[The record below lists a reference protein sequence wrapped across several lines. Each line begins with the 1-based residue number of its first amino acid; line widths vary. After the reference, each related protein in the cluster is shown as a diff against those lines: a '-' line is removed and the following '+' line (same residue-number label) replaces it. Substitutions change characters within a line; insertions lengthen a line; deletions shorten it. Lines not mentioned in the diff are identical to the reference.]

1 MHSMV
6 EISHEFLKPVLHP
19 QAVCVDGTFGTG
31 KDSVFFLNQK
41 VKKVIAFEIQK
52 EAIDACTITDPRFI
66 LNPAGHENMDEYIQ
80 EEIDA
85 IIFNF
90 GYCPG
95 LDPLISTKWQTSC
108 TAVKKGLSLLKQKGR
123 MALVLYPH
131 EQGRIEAEKI
141 ESMLSELDAYKYSI
155 LKMNLLNQDKSPY
168 IIGIEKREK

>member
-19 QAVCVDGTFGTG
+19 QAICVDGTFGTG

-41 VKKVIAFEIQK
+41 VKKV
-52 EAIDACTITDPRFI
+52 
-66 LNPAGHENMDEYIQ
+66 NPAGHENMDEYIQ

-95 LDPLISTKWQTSC
+95 LDRSISTKWQTSC

-131 EQGRIEAEKI
+131 EQGRIAAEKI
-141 ESMLSELDAYKYSI
+141 ESMLSELDFYKYSI